1 MAKAPLR
8 GRSGM
13 RFPKI
18 GETAAKLV
26 SQFRSSHHCAEASFA
41 NFGIEGH

>member
-1 MAKAPLR
+1 MSMTAAMAKAPLR

-18 GETAAKLV
+18 RRNGC
-26 SQFRSSHHCAEASFA
+26 Q
-41 NFGIEGH
+41 N